1 MMMSSPETRE
11 MNANVAAQVRL
22 HHHQFVRSSVQL
34 LMFFFVRKGLIACN
48 TTSSSSRCSSSIA
61 RASFCCRLLDDDDDD
76 GFFKN
81 HHLSSKSF
89 DFLLERRTDDGLT
102 SYSSLSLFLSRTN
115 KNILYSTQSI
125 LKRNQYNKRK

>member
-1 MMMSSPETRE
+1 

-34 LMFFFVRKGLIACN
+34 LMFFFVRKGLITCN
-48 TTSSSSRCSSSIA
+48 TTSSSSSSSSSIA

-89 DFLLERRTDDGLT
+89 DFLSPRTTDGRRTDFLLL
-102 SYSSLSLFLSRTN
+102 SLSLFITN
-115 KNILYSTQSI
+115 EQKHSLFNAINII
-125 LKRNQYNKRK
+125 NVNRLKTNF